1 MSSFSPITTTVW
13 KDVDILVVGG
23 TCAAVAAALEASAA
37 GRRVALLADE
47 TYLGTD
53 LAGAFHLWPSGN
65 DPLLSGAFSS
75 CAENPARP
83 AALKR
88 YLETRLLEAGIPF
101 LFGVRPV
108 GLLRGKSGELHGA
121 VFAAR
126 TALFAVLAPSIIDAT
141 TYGLVA
147 KLASAPTVSR
157 RSPAPVRWRVLASR
171 EPSGWAGSIRT
182 LEPAYRQNLKEG
194 PKEYRAY
201 ELETARKDLCDGPL
215 GMEHAARSMLL
226 DERVWVTADH
236 LIDCGGLSLQAARE
250 AAALEDLGD
259 SDLQP
264 GENLWLSNRLLPVA
278 DAGSLS
284 DPSQMV
290 SVGRRVGRLAAM
302 RGRKAG
308 AGPCSLQTGG
318 SGVAGVSFTG
328 VFLRAGSGEIVL
340 DSPEFPVWDGFDV
353 LVAGGGTGGAPAAI
367 ASARAGAKTLCLETG
382 HGLGGVGTLGLISS
396 YWFGKKCGFTAE
408 LTALMGEAD
417 EISRSKNGN
426 SWHPGVK
433 SAMYHRLLRDAGGTA
448 WMGSSVCGVLRRG
461 NRPEAVLV
469 TTPHGCGF
477 VPAKTFVD
485 ATGNA
490 DLAAAAGAVCRVM
503 DQHHAAVQGTGISP
517 RVHPSVAHKN
527 ADHTF
532 IEDNDP
538 EGITMAHVQARGK
551 YPNDFDTMPFVNSR
565 ERRQIVGDFEV
576 SPLDILAERTF
587 PDTVFTAMS
596 NFDTHGFIIHPVFMV
611 APPDHAPL
619 HAHVPLRCMLPQG
632 LEGVLVTGLGMSA
645 HRDAIPVIRMQADVQ
660 NQGYAAG
667 LLAARCASS
676 GETFRAV
683 DVKAFQ
689 RELVKAGILDEA
701 TAAQGDSFP
710 LAPDA
715 IAAAAA
721 GDLISAKDVAI
732 LFAHPEI
739 SKPLL
744 KNIVA
749 SSSDLVKRRTAAL
762 ILGLMGDVAA
772 GPALLEWVSASA
784 WDEGWNYRGMGQF
797 GRSMSPLDAAII
809 ALGRM
814 RCAEAAPALAALAS
828 SLGADAAFSHCRALA
843 LAAASLKDPVLTRSL
858 KRLLDLPGFS
868 GHTFLEPHDILADN
882 DPDSTSTSSRNLSLR
897 ELYVARG
904 VFLAGDADPAIRSI
918 LENYSND
925 LRGHFARHA
934 RSILE
939 SGGTSPDNTLLA

>member
-13 KDVDILVVGG
+13 KDVDILVIGG
-23 TCAAVAAALEASAA
+23 TCAAVAAALEANAA
-37 GRRVALLADE
+37 GRRVALLADG

-53 LAGAFHLWPSGN
+53 LAGACQLWPGGN
-65 DPLLSGAFSS
+65 DPLISEAFSS
-75 CAENPARP
+75 CSENPARP

-88 YLETRLLEAGIPF
+88 ALEKRLLEARIPF

-108 GLLRGKSGELHGA
+108 GLLRGKSGELQGA

-126 TALFAVLAPSIIDAT
+126 TALFAVMAPCVIDAT
-141 TYGLVA
+141 TYGLA
-147 KLASAPTVSR
+147 ARLASAKTVSR
-157 RSPAPVRWRVLASR
+157 PSPSPVRWRVLASQ
-171 EPSGWAGSIRT
+171 EPSSWAGSIRE
-182 LEPAYRQNLKEG
+182 LKPAYHQHLKDG

-201 ELETARKDLCDGPL
+201 ELEIERNELCDGPL
-215 GMEHAARSMLL
+215 AMEHAARSRLL
-226 DERVWVTADH
+226 DEHVWVTADH
-236 LIDCGGLSLQAARE
+236 LIDCGGLSLQATRE
-250 AAALEDLGD
+250 AATVHDLEDGN
-259 SDLQP
+259 LQLSE
-264 GENLWLSNRLLPVA
+264 GLWLANRLLAVA

-290 SVGRRVGRLAAM
+290 SVGRRVGRLAA
-302 RGRKAG
+302 RQNYKTGP
-308 AGPCSLQTGG
+308 GPCTLQTGG
-318 SGVAGVSFTG
+318 SGVSGISFTG
-328 VFLRAGSGEIVL
+328 VFLRAGSGGIIL
-340 DSPEFPVWDGFDV
+340 DNPEFPVWESFDV

-396 YWFGKKCGFTAE
+396 YWFGNKCGFTAE
-408 LTALMGEAD
+408 LTDLMCEAD
-417 EISRSKNGN
+417 EISRAKKGN

-461 NRPEAVLV
+461 NRPEGVLV

-477 VPAKTFVD
+477 VPAKSFVD

-490 DLAAAAGAVCRVM
+490 DLAAAAGARCRLM
-503 DQHHAAVQGTGISP
+503 DRHHAAVQGTGISP
-517 RVHPSVAHKN
+517 RVHPSVAHQN
-527 ADHTF
+527 SDHTF
-532 IEDNDP
+532 IEENDP
-538 EGITMAHVQARGK
+538 EGITMAHVQAREK
-551 YPNDFDTMPFVNSR
+551 YPNDFETMPFVNSR

-576 SPLDILAERTF
+576 SPLDILTERTF
-587 PDTVFTAMS
+587 PDTVFTAKS

-611 APPDHAPL
+611 SPPDHAPL

-645 HRDAIPVIRMQADVQ
+645 HRDALPVIRMQADVQ

-667 LLAARCASS
+667 LLAARCARS

-683 DVKAFQ
+683 DEKAFQ

-701 TAAQGDSFP
+701 TAAQVDSFP
-710 LAPDA
+710 LAPEA

-721 GDLISAKDVAI
+721 GDLSPAKDVAI

-744 KNIVA
+744 KKIVA
-749 SSSDLVKRRTAAL
+749 SSDPVKRRAAAL
-762 ILGLMGDVAA
+762 ILGLMGDSEA
-772 GPALLEWVSASA
+772 GPALLEWVSTST

-797 GRSMSPLDAAII
+797 GRSMSQLDAAII
-809 ALGRM
+809 ALGRA
-814 RCAEAAPALAALAS
+814 RCAEAAPALAKLAS
-828 SLGADAAFSHCRALA
+828 TLHADAAFSHCRALA
-843 LAAASLKDPVLTRSL
+843 LATASLKDPVLTGSL

-868 GHTFLEPHDILADN
+868 GHAFQGPQDILADN
-882 DPDSTSTSSRNLSLR
+882 DPEPTSTSSRNLSLR
-897 ELYVARG
+897 EIYVARG
-904 VFLAGDADPAIRSI
+904 VFLAGDSDPSIRGI
-918 LENYSND
+918 LESYSKD

-934 RSILE
+934 CAILE
-939 SGGTSPDNTLLA
+939 TSDSSQDNILLA